1 MPPPKAAQLDT
12 ETAWRALLERH
23 LGCAVDVVFGRS
35 RTHPV
40 QTREL
45 DRDRR
50 GLLVRLH
57 VMFAAAPV
65 AIGESVA
72 KWIRSGRR
80 ARRACALLDEWIEAR
95 LAEVAPPAPR
105 RATVMTQGE
114 VHDLTL
120 LAEPLFAEEFAG
132 EFQSKP
138 GLPILTWGR
147 RGRSRT
153 RHSIRL
159 GSFVSESNLVRI
171 HPALDQAAVPGW
183 FVRAVIFHE
192 LLHAARPPHLGT
204 GSRWIHHDAEF
215 RTREATYRDHARA
228 LRWEEKN
235 LPRLLASARR
245 GTPMRVRK
253 KDASDDRPR
262 RRRRPLGFIQGELF

>member
-1 MPPPKAAQLDT
+1 MQLDT
-12 ETAWRALLERH
+12 ETAWRSLLERH
-23 LGCAVDVVFGRS
+23 LDCAVDVVFGRS

-40 QTREL
+40 QTRVL
-45 DRDRR
+45 DRDQD

-57 VMFAAAPV
+57 VMFATAPV
-65 AIGESVA
+65 EIGESVA

-80 ARRACALLDEWIEAR
+80 ARRACALLDAWIEAR
-95 LAEVAPPAPR
+95 LGELAPTAPR
-105 RATVMTQGE
+105 QATVMTQGE

-120 LAEPLFAEEFAG
+120 LAAPLLAQEFAG
-132 EFQSKP
+132 EFQSTP
-138 GLPILTWGR
+138 GSPVLTWGR

-159 GSFVSESNLVRI
+159 GSYVSESNLVRI

-183 FVRAVIFHE
+183 FVRTVIFHE
-192 LLHAARPPHLGT
+192 LLHAARPPHRGS

-215 RTREATYRDHARA
+215 RAREATYRDHDRA
-228 LRWEEKN
+228 LRWEEQN

-253 KDASDDRPR
+253 EDACDDRPR
-262 RRRRPLGFIQGELF
+262 RRHGLLGFIQRELF